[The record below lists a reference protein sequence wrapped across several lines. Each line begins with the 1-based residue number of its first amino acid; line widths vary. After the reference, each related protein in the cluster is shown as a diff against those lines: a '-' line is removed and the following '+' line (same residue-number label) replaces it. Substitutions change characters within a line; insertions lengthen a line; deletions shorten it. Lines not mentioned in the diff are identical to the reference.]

1 MTELPNFI
9 KSTTHEWTDD
19 AGVIRTGNEAK
30 FFWMGSAN
38 NSSSVIEINGMDSD
52 FFNLARNPQG
62 VANFGWSISGVD
74 TTKTPNTDIPS
85 FMAHPLGLT
94 KAMQSKNYRIS
105 ASALNMYNIDGLAT
119 TSGIDR
125 NASVWVNALFPDARA
140 RLGSTGPFVTLPQQ
154 TWVKITTTNPI
165 LGDQHLS
172 LIVESSTGEKPSHE
186 LEAYATGL
194 MVWEDGTP
202 EPPIYFDGNLDPII
216 TTKVVI
222 PANHSL
228 RTETDHGEITLS
240 RNLINQKM
248 DTLGA
253 WIFSSTVNREFIDKG
268 TFHVPGWTGDK
279 LLRLTTDD
287 TTATPYAGIGGN
299 SWRAIQWDK
308 YYAMSIWVRTEQ
320 PLLSTDFYTLF
331 TGDAGS
337 EFPQPFTWY
346 SVKRESLPGGVQR
359 FTLSGKI
366 PILTLDR
373 QRLLIRGR
381 AYSESPMDV
390 GPIMHSGPH
399 NTEAEA
405 LAAVENYFDGD
416 TPNEAYT
423 LPWTPKANFDNPES
437 RVAEYGVDR
446 GIIYLN
452 DDVAVPWNGLIRV
465 SENIDGVD
473 IEPYYVDGVKRLDVP
488 STFEIEG
495 EVEAYSA
502 PKQFAAYVGEAEIAP
517 GFYGSN
523 QMPRP
528 FSLSYRTKL
537 TTGKGKQYYKI
548 HILYNVLAQP
558 ADREYNTVGEDT
570 DPTVFTWEFK
580 TTPQMT
586 NGIRSSLFTIDSREI
601 SPIAL
606 AIIESRLYGYDQD
619 EPDILTPDE
628 IAAVI
633 ADYPL

>member
-1 MTELPNFI
+1 MSEVPDFV
-9 KSTTHEWTDD
+9 KSTTHAWASDVS
-19 AGVIRTGNEAK
+19 AVPSGNEAK
-30 FFWMGSAN
+30 FFWMGTTNS
-38 NSSSVIEINGMDSD
+38 SSSVIEINGMDSD

-62 VANFGWSISGVD
+62 VSSIGWNNNSADHTRIANY
-74 TTKTPNTDIPS
+74 DIPS
-85 FMAHPLGLT
+85 FMEHPLGLT
-94 KAMQSKNYRIS
+94 KAMKSVNNKNS
-105 ASALNMYNIDGLAT
+105 DTALSMYNIDGLLN
-119 TSGIDR
+119 TSGITR
-125 NASVWVNALFPDARA
+125 RASVWVNAVFPDARA
-140 RLGSTGPFVTLPQQ
+140 RLGTTGPWVALPQQ
-154 TWVKITTTNPI
+154 TWVKITTTDPVGTGH
-165 LGDQHLS
+165 LGLN
-172 LIVESSTGEKPSHE
+172 VSSTTGLKFAHD
-186 LEAYATGL
+186 LEALATGL

-202 EPPIYFDGNLDPII
+202 EPPMYFDGSFDPIT

-228 RTETDHGEITLS
+228 RTEIAHGETTLS
-240 RNLINQKM
+240 RNLMNGKM
-248 DTLGA
+248 DTAAA
-253 WIFSSTVNREFIDKG
+253 WSVGSTTDYEFVDKG
-268 TFHVPGWTGDK
+268 TFHVPGWTGDT
-279 LLRLTTDD
+279 LLRLTAA
-287 TTATPYAGIGGN
+287 TTIASNTGLSSN

-320 PLLSTDFYTLF
+320 PLLSTDFYTVF
-331 TGDAGS
+331 TGPAASDLPA
-337 EFPQPFTWY
+337 PLTWY
-346 SVKRESLPGGVQR
+346 SVKRETLPGNVQR
-359 FTLSGKI
+359 FTISGKI
-366 PILTLDR
+366 PILTMDR
-373 QRLLIRGR
+373 QRFIIRGR
-381 AYSESPMDV
+381 AHADSPMDI
-390 GPIMHSGPH
+390 GPMMHSGPH

-416 TPNEAYT
+416 SPNSLDL
-423 LPWTPKANFDNPES
+423 LPWTPKVNFDNPES

-446 GIIYLN
+446 GILYLN

-495 EVEAYSA
+495 EIEAYSA
-502 PKQFAAYVGEAEIAP
+502 PREFAAYVGEAEIAP

-523 QMPRP
+523 QMPKP
-528 FSLSYRTKL
+528 FCVSYRTKI
-537 TTGKGKQYYKI
+537 GGQSESKHYKI

-558 ADREYNTVGEDT
+558 SDKEYNTIGEDT

-580 TTPQMT
+580 TTPQVT
-586 NGIRSSLFTIDSREI
+586 NGIRSSLFTLDSREI
-601 SPIAL
+601 SVEAL